1 MGCLAEERR
10 CEGCGA
16 VLSEEDV
23 MKVQL
28 EDGSWETVPLPL
40 CPKCFKESLMRIAE
54 KERRGESRAH

>member
-1 MGCLAEERR
+1 LGEKRK

-23 MKVQL
+23 MKIQL

-40 CPKCFKESLMRIAE
+40 CPKCFKESLVRLAKRKKTTE
-54 KERRGESRAH
+54 P